1 MEMEELAVGKSWV
14 HGIDPRLKIVIMLVF
29 SILVALNNN
38 IHVVT
43 ASLLLS
49 ILLIVT
55 ARLDVRFMLRR
66 LGMVNGFI
74 LFLWFFMPFTASGEN
89 IYSLGPIDIKREGVH
104 QALLITIKS
113 NAIVMMGITMLGT
126 SSVFSLIHAMSHLYV
141 PDKIVHL
148 FFFCFRYIHVINDE
162 YQRLKNA
169 MRMRGFRPRTNMHTY
184 KSYSYLV
191 GMLLIRS
198 FDRSRRILQAMKCR
212 GFRNKFYI
220 LHHYEMKKFD
230 YAVAFSSVAFA
241 LFILVLN

>member
-1 MEMEELAVGKSWV
+1 
-14 HGIDPRLKIVIMLVF
+14 
-29 SILVALNNN
+29 
-38 IHVVT
+38 
-43 ASLLLS
+43 
-49 ILLIVT
+49 
-55 ARLDVRFMLRR
+55 
-66 LGMVNGFI
+66 
-74 LFLWFFMPFTASGEN
+74 FFMPITASGET

-113 NAIVMMGITMLGT
+113 NAIVMMGIAMLGT

-169 MRMRGFRPRTNMHTY
+169 MRIRGFRPRTNMHTY
-184 KSYSYLV
+184 RSYSYLV

-212 GFRNKFYI
+212 GFQNKFYI
-220 LHHYEMKKFD
+220 LHHYEMKEFD

-241 LFILVLN
+241 VFLLVLN